1 MNKLNKTKEL
11 FECANK
17 KHLSR
22 FLRIDEVKGIYLNQ
36 IDIAYKINCKNL
48 NNTYK
53 LIVILID
60 NYKTVL

>member
-36 IDIAYKINCKNL
+36 IDIAYKINF
-48 NNTYK
+48 
-53 LIVILID
+53 
-60 NYKTVL
+60 